1 MDFSFEVVKQDKYS
15 GARAG
20 ILRTPYGEVKTPVFM
35 PVGTQATV
43 KAVLPRDLYEIG
55 AQIIL
60 SNTYHLH
67 LRPGSEVIKEAGG
80 LHKFMGYDRPIL
92 TDSGGYQVFSL
103 ATLRKISDE
112 GVEFSSHIDG
122 ARHFLTPEEAIRIQN
137 NLGSDIMMAFDECAP
152 HDCGHD
158 YAREAMERTLRWLA
172 RCCEETSRGEK
183 PFKQVLF
190 PIVQGGM
197 FADLRVESLEKTLPY
212 VKVGFGIGG
221 LSVGEPK
228 HKMYEILDALYP
240 HYPKEFA
247 RYLMG
252 VGSADCLVE
261 GVMRGI
267 DMFDCVLP
275 TRIARNG
282 TAMTRNGKLVIRNAV
297 FKEDYQPI
305 ECGCDCYACRNFTRA
320 YIRHLLSVDE
330 ILGAMLLSLHN
341 LRFLIR
347 LMEEMRSAV
356 LTDSFMDFY
365 RDFAGS
371 FIDF

>member
-20 ILRTPYGEVKTPVFM
+20 ILRTAHGEIKTPVFM
-35 PVGTQATV
+35 PVGTLATV
-43 KAVLPRDLYEIG
+43 KAVFPRDLYEIG

-67 LRPGSEVIKEAGG
+67 LRPGSEIVRNAGG
-80 LHKFMGYDRPIL
+80 LHKFMGFDKPIL

-112 GVEFSSHIDG
+112 GVEFNSHIDG
-122 ARHFLTPEEAIRIQN
+122 ARHFLTPEDAIRIQN

-152 HDCGHD
+152 YDCGQD
-158 YAREAMERTLRWLA
+158 YTREAMERTLRWLS
-172 RCCEETSRGEK
+172 RCCEEASRVEK

-197 FADLRVESLEKTLPY
+197 FPDLRIESLERTLPY
-212 VKVGFGIGG
+212 VTVGFGIGG

-282 TAMTRNGKLVIRNAV
+282 TAMTKSGRLVIRNAV

-305 ECGCDCYACRNFTRA
+305 EIGCDCYACRNFSRA
-320 YIRHLLSVDE
+320 YIRHLISVDE
-330 ILGAMLLSLHN
+330 ILAAMLLSLHN

-347 LMEEMRSAV
+347 LMEEMRNAI
-356 LTDSFMDFY
+356 LNDSFMDFY
-365 RDFAGS
+365 RDFIGN

>member
-20 ILRTPYGEVKTPVFM
+20 ILRTAHGEIKTPVFM
-35 PVGTQATV
+35 PVGTLATV
-43 KAVLPRDLYEIG
+43 KAVFPRDLYEIG

-67 LRPGSEVIKEAGG
+67 LRPGSEIVRNAGG
-80 LHKFMGYDRPIL
+80 LHKFMGFDKPIL

-112 GVEFSSHIDG
+112 GVEFNSHIDG
-122 ARHFLTPEEAIRIQN
+122 ARHFLTPEDAIRIQN

-152 HDCGHD
+152 YDCGQD
-158 YAREAMERTLRWLA
+158 YTREAMERTLRWLS
-172 RCCEETSRGEK
+172 RCCEEASRGEK

-197 FADLRVESLEKTLPY
+197 FPDLRIESLERTLPY
-212 VKVGFGIGG
+212 VTVGFGIGG

-282 TAMTRNGKLVIRNAV
+282 TAMTKSGRLVIRNAV

-305 ECGCDCYACRNFTRA
+305 EIGCDCYACRNFSRA
-320 YIRHLLSVDE
+320 YIRHLISVDE
-330 ILGAMLLSLHN
+330 ILAAMLLSLHN

-347 LMEEMRSAV
+347 LMEEMRNAI
-356 LTDSFMDFY
+356 LNDSFMDFY
-365 RDFAGS
+365 RDFIGN